1 MSNSTKSKESKESD
15 REKPNAKES
24 EKSRN
29 NDKPEKSKRSSPNV
43 SDSPRDDYDKG
54 RFLNHSCIFRM
65 FYFLLSHAFLLSETK
80 YFIDTTSHR

>member
-1 MSNSTKSKESKESD
+1 MSNSAKSKESKESD

-29 NDKPEKSKRSSPNV
+29 HDKPEKSKRSSPNI

-54 RFLNHSCIFRM
+54 G
-65 FYFLLSHAFLLSETK
+65 LL
-80 YFIDTTSHR
+80 YYCRVYP